1 MILLK
6 ILLILNLVS
15 KKNIKIIK
23 DVQNVIIESI
33 DKRGF
38 RKYYELLLNYIPLL
52 DNVFI
57 AYYLLISGVLCQ
69 SSLLF

>member
-1 MILLK
+1 M
-6 ILLILNLVS
+6 LNLVS

-38 RKYYELLLNYIPLL
+38 RKYYEPLFNYIPLL

-69 SSLLF
+69 PSLLF

>member
-1 MILLK
+1 LILLK